1 MNSASLCSL
10 AGRYDN
16 PIPPRFLAPIDFL
29 KIPAPFKGRKI
40 DTSIPLQQVE
50 SSSFTECTLL
60 LFFPTKHRVKNL
72 FKQRFRKHP
81 LNSGLRI
88 RITLMRIRIQNFQ
101 FTANPDPAYQFT
113 ADTDPAFHFN
123 ADSDPAYHFTADPDP
138 AFHQSDGDLRPL
150 VYINFFEAQY

>member
-1 MNSASLCSL
+1 
-10 AGRYDN
+10 
-16 PIPPRFLAPIDFL
+16 
-29 KIPAPFKGRKI
+29 
-40 DTSIPLQQVE
+40 
-50 SSSFTECTLL
+50 
-60 LFFPTKHRVKNL
+60 
-72 FKQRFRKHP
+72 
-81 LNSGLRI
+81 
-88 RITLMRIRIQNFQ
+88 MRIRIQNFQ